1 MAIASATFEEQY
13 FTILERASK
22 PGRYIGGEPNMIRKD
37 LETVQVRFAL
47 AFPDV
52 YEIGMSHNGLRM
64 LYHLLNGVED
74 VYAERVFA
82 PWVDMAD
89 LMQAEGLP
97 LLSLETKTPIG
108 RFDLVGFSL
117 QSELTY
123 INVPYMLDLAGVP
136 LRSEDRGEGD
146 PLICAGGPCTA
157 NPEPLADLV
166 DFFVIGDGE
175 EVVLELVDLCREAK
189 RNGLRRRQTLEQL
202 ANLRGVYVPQV
213 HQPEIPWAVE
223 SNPAK
228 PRTLVRRRWVEA
240 LSPDFYP
247 TRPVVPVIDAIQ
259 DRVSVEVMRGC
270 TQGCRFCQAGYWYR
284 PTRELEV
291 NDVMRLTSEMLK
303 NTGNR
308 EVGLLSLS
316 TADYSQVECLTREMA
331 RSFSRDKVSISLP
344 SLRADAFSVSLAE
357 NVGEVRKN
365 GFTFAPEAGSVRLR
379 QFVNKNISNEELF
392 QAIETAYRQGWNLIK
407 LYFMIGLPS
416 ETEADIRETVDL
428 IRQIGGIGKRF
439 KGPRKVNASIG
450 TFVPKAFTPFQ
461 WDRFEDLKVTTQR
474 LDYLKAKVRFP
485 FARLKWHD
493 PAECFIEGVLS
504 RGDRKVGKALIQAYR
519 LGCRF
524 DGWDET
530 FNFQLWMKAFEQ
542 SGVDP
547 HFYNRDIALNEV
559 LPWDF
564 IDIGVSK
571 RFLLTERERS
581 YREIQTYD
589 CKWGDCRGC
598 GIPGNYQDIKLAGIP
613 AEEEK
618 PVDVHWPRADAV
630 NRLGANPASPDPVPS
645 RDAPQEPA
653 PLVQITL
660 PPTAKPPKTAEENKP
675 SGVAA
680 LAPSEERLPPRSYL
694 VHYHKEGPARLLSHL
709 NVLKLMERALI
720 RCGVRLKFTEG
731 FNPRPKFTASP
742 AIPLGMSSRSE
753 YLRFEAFGEL
763 SGSLAAQLNDCLIE
777 GLEVQAVEAVESG
790 KKKGM
795 TQPLQVSYRA
805 WLPDGAAS
813 PAPSEVA
820 ELTGRV
826 YDLIS
831 HLADRD
837 RGNAFYSNAPEHER
851 IADLRVICEEPLE
864 LSFTLSLNPET
875 GSTMKAKNFLGELL
889 DCPETLLSRF
899 RLSKESVSF
908 ETSDAASSS
917 ASPAAH
923 P

>member
-1 MAIASATFEEQY
+1 MAARPFASRRGIDMPITSATFEEQY
-13 FTILERASK
+13 LSILERASK
-22 PGRYIGGEPNMIRKD
+22 PGRYIGGEPNMVRKD
-37 LETVQVRFAL
+37 PGAVQVRFAL

-64 LYHLLNGVED
+64 LYHLLNGIED

-97 LLSLETKTPIG
+97 LLSLETKTPID

-136 LRSEDRGEGD
+136 LRSEERGDRD

-189 RNGLRRRQTLEQL
+189 HNGLRRWQVLEQL
-202 ANLRGVYVPQV
+202 ATLPGVYVPQV
-213 HQPEIPWAVE
+213 HQPETPWTVE
-223 SNPAK
+223 PNPAK
-228 PRTLVRRRWVEA
+228 PRTLVKRRWVEA

-316 TADYSQVECLTREMA
+316 TADYSQVECLTREMS

-416 ETEADIRETVDL
+416 ETDADIRETVDL

-461 WDRFEDLKVTTQR
+461 WDRFEDLKVTNQR
-474 LDYLKAKVRFP
+474 LDYLKAAVRFP

-504 RGDRKVGKALIQAYR
+504 RGDRRVGKALLQAYR

-530 FNFQLWMKAFEQ
+530 FNFQLWMKAFEE

-581 YREIQTYD
+581 YRKIQTYD

-598 GIPGNYQDIKLAGIP
+598 GIPGNYEDIKLAGIP
-613 AEEEK
+613 VEEEK
-618 PVDVHWPRADAV
+618 PVDVHWPQADGP
-630 NRLGANPASPDPVPS
+630 NRSGGNPATPDPVP
-645 RDAPQEPA
+645 DQDVPVQG
-653 PLVQITL
+653 PLVQITT
-660 PPTAKPPKTAEENKP
+660 PSPVKVADSGAEDKP
-675 SGVAA
+675 SEVPAP
-680 LAPSEERLPPRSYL
+680 APSEESLPVRSYL
-694 VHYHKEGPARLLSHL
+694 VHYRKEGPARLLSHL
-709 NVLKLMERALI
+709 NVMKLLERALI
-720 RCGVRLKFTEG
+720 RCGLRLKFTEG
-731 FNPRPKFTASP
+731 FNPRPKFKASP

-753 YLRFEAFGEL
+753 YLQFEAFGGL
-763 SGSLAAQLNDCLIE
+763 SESLADQLNDCLIE
-777 GLEVQAVEAVESG
+777 GLQVYSVKAVEAG
-790 KKKGM
+790 KKVGM
-795 TQPLQVSYRA
+795 TRPLQAGYRA
-805 WLPDGAAS
+805 WLPDRDAS
-813 PAPSEVA
+813 PASAEVA
-820 ELTGRV
+820 DLTGRV

-831 HLADRD
+831 HLADHD
-837 RGNAFYSNAPEHER
+837 RGNAFYCNSPEHER
-851 IADLRVICEEPLE
+851 IADLRVIREEPLA
-864 LSFTLSLNPET
+864 LSFTLSLNPDT
-875 GSTMKAKNFLGELL
+875 GSMMRVKDFLAGVLG
-889 DCPETLLSRF
+889 CPETLVRQF
-899 RLSKESVSF
+899 RISKESLSF
-908 ETSDAASSS
+908 
-917 ASPAAH
+917 
-923 P
+923 

>member
-13 FTILERASK
+13 FSILERASK
-22 PGRYIGGEPNMIRKD
+22 PGRYIGGEPNMVRKD
-37 LETVQVRFAL
+37 PESVQIRFAL

-64 LYHLLNGVED
+64 LYHLLNGIED

-97 LLSLETKTPIG
+97 LLSLETKTPID

-136 LRSEDRGEGD
+136 LRSEERGEGD

-175 EVVLELVDLCREAK
+175 EVVIELVDLCREAK
-189 RNGLRRRQTLEQL
+189 RNGLRRWQILEQL
-202 ANLRGVYVPQV
+202 ATLPGVYVPQV
-213 HQPEIPWAVE
+213 HQPEAPWTVE
-223 SNPAK
+223 PNPAK
-228 PRTLVRRRWVEA
+228 PRTLVKRRWVEA

-247 TRPVVPVIDAIQ
+247 TKPVVPVIDAIQ

-316 TADYSQVECLTREMA
+316 TADYSQVECLTREMS
-331 RSFSRDKVSISLP
+331 RTLSRDKVSISLP

-461 WDRFEDLKVTTQR
+461 WDRFEDLRVTTQR

-504 RGDRKVGKALIQAYR
+504 RGDRRVGKALIQAYR

-530 FNFQLWMKAFEQ
+530 FNYQLWMKAFEQ
-542 SGVDP
+542 SGIDP
-547 HFYNRDIALNEV
+547 HFYNRDFALNEV

-581 YREIQTYD
+581 YRKIQTYD

-598 GIPGNYQDIKLAGIP
+598 GIPGNYEDIKLAGIP

-618 PVDVHWPRADAV
+618 PVDVHWPRSD
-630 NRLGANPASPDPVPS
+630 GTGGTGGNPASSNPVS
-645 RDAPQEPA
+645 DQDVPA
-653 PLVQITL
+653 QGRLVQITL
-660 PPTAKPPKTAEENKP
+660 PAVSKAPETPEEDQPTT
-675 SGVAA
+675 VAA
-680 LAPSEERLPPRSYL
+680 LAPSVERLPSRSYL
-694 VHYHKEGPARLLSHL
+694 VHYRKEGSARLLSHL
-709 NVLKLMERALI
+709 NVLKLLERALI
-720 RCGVRLKFTEG
+720 RCDVRLKFTEG

-763 SGSLAAQLNDCLIE
+763 SESLAAQLNDCLIE
-777 GLEVQAVEAVESG
+777 GLEVQTVEAVGEG
-790 KKKGM
+790 KKIRM

-805 WLPDGAAS
+805 WLPDGATSLA
-813 PAPSEVA
+813 PAEVA
-820 ELTGRV
+820 DLTGRV
-826 YDLIS
+826 YDLIN
-831 HLADRD
+831 HLADHD
-837 RGNAFYSNAPEHER
+837 RGNAFYCNAPEHER
-851 IADLRVICEEPLE
+851 IADLRVICEEPLA

-875 GSTMKAKNFLGELL
+875 GSMMKAKNLLGEVLG
-889 DCPETLLSRF
+889 CPETLLSRF
-899 RLSKESVSF
+899 RFSKESLSF
-908 ETSDAASSS
+908 ESSAGAAKSASS
-917 ASPAAH
+917 AAH